1 MRAPQALDLRRLA
14 NYAAAGNNSASGG
27 RRPMAQHFDARN
39 APFDRLTAD
48 EADVVRE
55 ALDIAYFRPNET
67 IVGRGAAPD
76 SLFIV
81 IKGLVEE
88 RDGDDL
94 VALRGPGDA
103 FDSRALVQG
112 GASHAFVAREE
123 TLCNLL
129 PRDLTLRLINQNPR
143 FASFFYLDI
152 ARKLDAGLRE
162 EEGARFAPLLGARVR
177 DMFLHPAE
185 FIDATKTIADA
196 GARMQTVNCYAL
208 FVREAE
214 MVGILTRTDLL
225 NATILD
231 RRSIDSPVGPLA
243 HSPIVSVTPDD
254 FLSTALLKMT
264 KHNKRRVAVA
274 EDGAFVGVLE
284 DIDLLSFLA
293 GNSQLVAGRID
304 RSASVADLARAAQ
317 NIDPQIR
324 TLRRQGVKIDV
335 VCEIVSD
342 LNRHLHAKLFSLAAP
357 KSIRESGCLIV
368 MGSEGR
374 GEQTFRT
381 DQDNGL
387 ILAKPVPQE
396 DLETFR
402 TDVFDALRQCGFPP
416 CPGEVMVRNPVWSK
430 TLSDFRD
437 DFSSWLAQADEA
449 GVMDIAI
456 FYDAEAAAGD
466 AELLRAAKQDLINL
480 MHGERVHL
488 ARFARAIEAFPTP
501 IGFFNNL
508 VTSKA
513 EGDALDLKKGG
524 IFPIVHGVRALAL
537 EKGLFET
544 GTAARIAR
552 LAETGAFEPQFA
564 RELTEALHYLMTL
577 RLDAQIAEA
586 ATTSLV
592 KPAELSTMQRDLLRD
607 AFHIV
612 KRLREMI
619 RRHFNLAMF

>member
-1 MRAPQALDLRRLA
+1 
-14 NYAAAGNNSASGG
+14 
-27 RRPMAQHFDARN
+27 MAHHFDAKN
-39 APFDRLTAD
+39 APFDRLTAEELD
-48 EADVVRE
+48 EVRD
-55 ALDIAYFRPNET
+55 ALDIGYFRPNET
-67 IVGRGAAPD
+67 IIGSDKAPD

-88 RDGDDL
+88 RDGDEL

-112 GASHAFVAREE
+112 GGSNAFVAREE

-129 PRDLTLRLINQNPR
+129 PRDVALRLINQNSR

-152 ARKLDAGLRE
+152 ARKFGAATRE
-162 EEGARFAPLLGARVR
+162 EEAARFAPLLVTRVR
-177 DMFLHPAE
+177 DLFLHPAV
-185 FIDATKTIADA
+185 FMDAKETIADA
-196 GARMQTVNCYAL
+196 GARMKAANCHAL
-208 FVREAE
+208 LVGEGEEA
-214 MVGILTRTDLL
+214 GIVTRTDLM
-225 NATILD
+225 NAAVVD
-231 RRSIDSPVGPLA
+231 RRSIECPIGPLA
-243 HSPIVSVTPDD
+243 RRPIISVAPDD
-254 FLSTALLKMT
+254 LVSTALLKMT
-264 KHNKRRVAVA
+264 KHNKRRVAVRDNR
-274 EDGAFVGVLE
+274 EFVGVLE

-304 RSASVADLARAAQ
+304 RSSSVAELARTAQ
-317 NIDPQIR
+317 TIDPQIR
-324 TLRRQGVKIDV
+324 TLRRQGVRIDI

-342 LNRHLHAKLFSLAAP
+342 LNRHLHEKLFSLVAP
-357 KSIRESGCLIV
+357 TSIRESGCLIV

-387 ILAKPVPQE
+387 ILAAPVPAA
-396 DLETFR
+396 DLDTFR
-402 TDVFDALRQCGFPP
+402 TDIFDALKQCGFPP

-430 TLSDFRD
+430 TLEDYRD
-437 DFSSWLAQADEA
+437 DFRRWLALSDETGA
-449 GVMDIAI
+449 MNIAI
-456 FYDAEAAAGD
+456 FYDAIATAGD
-466 AELLRAAKQDLINL
+466 SDLLRAAKQDLIDL

-488 ARFARAIEAFPTP
+488 ARFASAIDAFPTP

-537 EKGLFET
+537 EKGLHET
-544 GTAARIAR
+544 GTAARISR
-552 LAETGAFEPQFA
+552 LSEIGAFEHQFA

-586 ATTSLV
+586 ASTSLV
-592 KPAELSTMQRDLLRD
+592 RPGELSTMERDLLRD

-612 KRLREMI
+612 KRLREML

>member
-1 MRAPQALDLRRLA
+1 
-14 NYAAAGNNSASGG
+14 
-27 RRPMAQHFDARN
+27 MAHHFDARN
-39 APFDRLTAD
+39 APFDRLTAEEVD
-48 EADVVRE
+48 AVRD
-55 ALDIAYFRPNET
+55 ALDIVYFRPNET
-67 IVGRGAAPD
+67 IVGHDKAPD

-112 GASHAFVAREE
+112 GGSNAFVAREE

-129 PRDLTLRLINQNPR
+129 PRDVTLRLINQNPR

-152 ARKLDAGLRE
+152 ARKLGAATRE
-162 EEGARFAPLLGARVR
+162 EEAARFAPLLAARVR
-177 DMFLHPAE
+177 DLLLHPAV
-185 FIDATKTIADA
+185 FMDANDTIADA
-196 GARMQTVNCYAL
+196 GARLKAANCHAL
-208 FVREAE
+208 LVREGDEA
-214 MVGILTRTDLL
+214 GIVTRTDLL
-225 NATILD
+225 NAAVLD
-231 RRSIDSPVGPLA
+231 RRSIESPIGPLA
-243 HSPIVSVTPDD
+243 CRPIISVAPDD
-254 FLSTALLKMT
+254 LVSTALLMMT
-264 KHNKRRVAVA
+264 KHNKRRVAVS
-274 EDGAFVGVLE
+274 ENGEFVGLLE

-304 RSASVADLARAAQ
+304 RSSSVAELTRAAQ
-317 NIDPQIR
+317 TIDPQIR
-324 TLRRQGVKIDV
+324 TLRRQGVRIDI

-342 LNRHLHAKLFSLAAP
+342 LNRHLHAKLFSLVAP

-387 ILAKPVPQE
+387 ILVAPVPRA

-402 TDVFDALRQCGFPP
+402 TDLFDALAECGFPP

-430 TLSDFRD
+430 TIDEFRD
-437 DFSSWLAQADEA
+437 DFSRWLALSDETGA
-449 GVMDIAI
+449 MNTAI
-456 FYDAEAAAGD
+456 FYDAAAMAGD
-466 AELLRAAKQDLINL
+466 AALLRTAKQALIDLIR
-480 MHGERVHL
+480 GETVYL
-488 ARFARAIEAFPTP
+488 ARFARAIDAFPTP

-537 EKGLFET
+537 EKGLHET

-552 LAETGAFEPQFA
+552 LGEIGAFEHQFA

-586 ATTSLV
+586 APTSLV
-592 KPAELSTMQRDLLRD
+592 KPGELSTMERDLLRD

-612 KRLREMI
+612 KRLREML
-619 RRHFNLAMF
+619 RSHFNLAMF

>member
-1 MRAPQALDLRRLA
+1 
-14 NYAAAGNNSASGG
+14 
-27 RRPMAQHFDARN
+27 MAHHFDAKN
-39 APFDRLTAD
+39 APFDRLTAEEVD
-48 EADVVRE
+48 TVRD
-55 ALDIAYFRPNET
+55 ALDIVYFRPNET
-67 IVGRGAAPD
+67 IVGRDKAPD

-112 GASHAFVAREE
+112 GGSNAFVAREE

-129 PRDLTLRLINQNPR
+129 PRDVTLRLINQNPR

-152 ARKLDAGLRE
+152 ARKLGAATRE
-162 EEGARFAPLLGARVR
+162 EEAARFAPLLAARVR
-177 DMFLHPAE
+177 DLLLHPAV
-185 FIDATKTIADA
+185 FMDAKDTIADA
-196 GARMQTVNCYAL
+196 GARMKAANCHAL
-208 FVREAE
+208 LVREGGGASI
-214 MVGILTRTDLL
+214 VTRTDLL
-225 NATILD
+225 NAAVLD
-231 RRSIDSPVGPLA
+231 RRSIESPIGPLA
-243 HSPIVSVTPDD
+243 RRPIVSVAPDD
-254 FLSTALLKMT
+254 LVSTALLMMT
-264 KHNKRRVAVA
+264 KHNKRRVAVS
-274 EDGAFVGVLE
+274 ENGEFVGLLE

-304 RSASVADLARAAQ
+304 RSSSVAELTRAAQ
-317 NIDPQIR
+317 TIDPQIR
-324 TLRRQGVKIDV
+324 MLRRQGVRIDI

-342 LNRHLHAKLFSLAAP
+342 LNRHLHAKLFSLVAP

-387 ILAKPVPQE
+387 ILSGPVPPA

-402 TDVFDALRQCGFPP
+402 TDMFDALAQCGFPP

-430 TLSDFRD
+430 TIDEFRD
-437 DFSSWLAQADEA
+437 DFSRWLALSDET
-449 GVMDIAI
+449 GVMDTAI
-456 FYDAEAAAGD
+456 FFDAAATAGD
-466 AELLRAAKQDLINL
+466 AELLRTAKQALIDL
-480 MHGERVHL
+480 MRGETVYL
-488 ARFARAIEAFPTP
+488 ARFARAIDAFPTP

-537 EKGLFET
+537 EKGLHET
-544 GTAARIAR
+544 GTAARIAC
-552 LAETGAFEPQFA
+552 LGEIGAFEHQFA

-586 ATTSLV
+586 APTSLV
-592 KPAELSTMQRDLLRD
+592 KPGELSTMERDLLRD

-612 KRLREMI
+612 KRLREML
-619 RRHFNLAMF
+619 RRHFNLAML

>member
-1 MRAPQALDLRRLA
+1 
-14 NYAAAGNNSASGG
+14 
-27 RRPMAQHFDARN
+27 MAHHFDAKN
-39 APFDRLTAD
+39 APFDRLTAEEVD
-48 EADVVRE
+48 TVRD
-55 ALDIAYFRPNET
+55 ALDIVYFRPNET
-67 IVGRGAAPD
+67 IVGRDKAPD

-112 GASHAFVAREE
+112 GGSNAFVAREE

-129 PRDLTLRLINQNPR
+129 PRDVTLRLINQNPR

-152 ARKLDAGLRE
+152 ARKLGAATRE
-162 EEGARFAPLLGARVR
+162 EEAARFAPLLAARVR
-177 DMFLHPAE
+177 DLLLHPAV
-185 FIDATKTIADA
+185 FMDAKDTIADA
-196 GARMQTVNCYAL
+196 GARMKAANCHAL
-208 FVREAE
+208 LVREGGEASI
-214 MVGILTRTDLL
+214 VTRTDLL
-225 NATILD
+225 NAAVLD
-231 RRSIDSPVGPLA
+231 RRSIESPIGPLA
-243 HSPIVSVTPDD
+243 RRPIVSVAPDD
-254 FLSTALLKMT
+254 LVSTALLMMT
-264 KHNKRRVAVA
+264 KHNKRRVAVS
-274 EDGAFVGVLE
+274 ENGEFVGLLE

-304 RSASVADLARAAQ
+304 RSSSVAELTRAAQ
-317 NIDPQIR
+317 TIDPQIR
-324 TLRRQGVKIDV
+324 MLRRQGVRIDI

-342 LNRHLHAKLFSLAAP
+342 LNRHLHAKLFSLVAP

-387 ILAKPVPQE
+387 ILSGPVPPA

-402 TDVFDALRQCGFPP
+402 TDMFDALAQCGFPP

-430 TLSDFRD
+430 TIDEFRD
-437 DFSSWLAQADEA
+437 DFSRWLALSDET
-449 GVMDIAI
+449 GVMDTAI
-456 FYDAEAAAGD
+456 FFDAAATAGD
-466 AELLRAAKQDLINL
+466 AELLRTAKQALIDL
-480 MHGERVHL
+480 MRGETVYL
-488 ARFARAIEAFPTP
+488 ARFARAIDAFPTP

-537 EKGLFET
+537 EKGLHET
-544 GTAARIAR
+544 GTAARIAC
-552 LAETGAFEPQFA
+552 LGEIGAFEHQFA

-586 ATTSLV
+586 APTSLV
-592 KPAELSTMQRDLLRD
+592 KPGELSTMERDLLRD

-612 KRLREMI
+612 KRLREML
-619 RRHFNLAMF
+619 RRHFNLAML

>member
-1 MRAPQALDLRRLA
+1 
-14 NYAAAGNNSASGG
+14 
-27 RRPMAQHFDARN
+27 MAHPFEAKN

-48 EADVVRE
+48 ELDAVRD
-55 ALDIAYFRPNET
+55 ALDIVYFRPNET
-67 IVGRGAAPD
+67 IVGRDKAPD
-76 SLFIV
+76 SLFII

-112 GASHAFVAREE
+112 GGSNAFVAREE

-129 PRDLTLRLINQNPR
+129 PRDVTLRLISQNPR

-152 ARKLDAGLRE
+152 ARKLGAATRE
-162 EEGARFAPLLGARVR
+162 EEAARFAPLLAARVR
-177 DMFLHPAE
+177 DLFFHPAVFME
-185 FIDATKTIADA
+185 ANETIADA
-196 GARMQTVNCYAL
+196 GARMKAANCEAL
-208 FVREAE
+208 FVREGEEA
-214 MVGILTRTDLL
+214 GIVTQTDLL
-225 NATILD
+225 NAAVID
-231 RRSIDSPVGPLA
+231 RRSIE
-243 HSPIVSVTPDD
+243 SPIGPFARRPIISVAPDD
-254 FLSTALLKMT
+254 LVSTALLKMT
-264 KHNKRRVAVA
+264 KHNKQRVAVT
-274 EDGAFVGVLE
+274 ENGEFVGLLE

-304 RSASVADLARAAQ
+304 RSSSVAELARAAQ
-317 NIDPQIR
+317 TIDPQIR
-324 TLRRQGVKIDV
+324 MLRRQGVRVDI

-342 LNRHLHAKLFSLAAP
+342 LNRHLHAKLFSLVAP

-374 GEQTFRT
+374 REQTFRT

-387 ILAKPVPQE
+387 ILAAPVPPA
-396 DLETFR
+396 DLQTFR
-402 TDVFDALRQCGFPP
+402 TDTFDALEQCGFPP

-430 TLSDFRD
+430 TLDEFRH
-437 DFSSWLAQADEA
+437 DFSRWLALSDET
-449 GVMDIAI
+449 GVMNIAI
-456 FYDAEAAAGD
+456 FYDATAMAGD
-466 AELLRAAKQDLINL
+466 ADLLRTAEQALIDL
-480 MHGERVHL
+480 MHGERVYL
-488 ARFARAIEAFPTP
+488 GRFARAIDAFPTP

-537 EKGLFET
+537 EKGLHET

-552 LAETGAFEPQFA
+552 LGEIGAFEPQFA
-564 RELTEALHYLMTL
+564 RELTEALYYLMTL

-586 ATTSLV
+586 APTSLV
-592 KPAELSTMQRDLLRD
+592 KPHELSTMERDLLRD
-607 AFHIV
+607 AFQVV
-612 KRLREMI
+612 KRLREML

>member
-1 MRAPQALDLRRLA
+1 
-14 NYAAAGNNSASGG
+14 
-27 RRPMAQHFDARN
+27 MAQHFDAKN
-39 APFDRLTAD
+39 APFDRLTAEEVD
-48 EADVVRE
+48 AVRD

-67 IVGRGAAPD
+67 IIGRDTAPE

-112 GASHAFVAREE
+112 GGSNAFVAREE

-152 ARKLDAGLRE
+152 ARKLGAVSRE
-162 EEGARFAPLLGARVR
+162 EEAARFAPLLMARVG
-177 DMFLHPAE
+177 DLFLHPAL
-185 FIDATKTIADA
+185 FVDAKDSIAEA
-196 GARMQTVNCYAL
+196 GGRMKAANCHAV
-208 FVREAE
+208 FVREGGDVG
-214 MVGILTRTDLL
+214 MVTRTDLFK
-225 NATILD
+225 ATVLE
-231 RRSIDSPVGPLA
+231 RRAIETPVGPLA
-243 HSPIVSVTPDD
+243 TRPVVCVGRDD
-254 FLSTALLKMT
+254 LVSTALLRMT
-264 KHNKRRVAVA
+264 KHNKRRLAVA
-274 EDGAFVGVLE
+274 ENDEFVAVLE

-293 GNSQLVAGRID
+293 GNSQLVAARID
-304 RSASVADLARAAQ
+304 RSTTLAGVASAAHT
-317 NIDPQIR
+317 IDPQIR
-324 TLRRQGVKIDV
+324 TLRRQGVRIDI

-342 LNRHLHAKLFSLAAP
+342 LNRHLHAKLFSLLAP
-357 KSIRESGCLIV
+357 ASIRESGCLIV

-387 ILAKPVPQE
+387 VLARPVPQA
-396 DLETFR
+396 DLEKFR
-402 TDVFDALRQCGFPP
+402 TDVFDALEQCGFPP

-430 TLSDFRD
+430 TLDEFRD
-437 DFSSWLAQADEA
+437 DFSRWLALADQTGA
-449 GVMDIAI
+449 MNIAI
-456 FYDAEAAAGD
+456 FYDAAAAAGD
-466 AELLRAAKQDLINL
+466 ADLLRAAKQDLIDL
-480 MHGERVHL
+480 MHGERLHL

-501 IGFFNNL
+501 IGFFDNL

-537 EKGLFET
+537 EKGMHET

-552 LAETGAFEPQFA
+552 LAELSVFEPQFA

-586 ATTSLV
+586 APTSLV
-592 KPAELSTMQRDLLRD
+592 KPGELSTMERDLLRD

-612 KRLREMI
+612 KRLREML
-619 RRHFNLAMF
+619 RRHFNLLMF

>member
-1 MRAPQALDLRRLA
+1 
-14 NYAAAGNNSASGG
+14 
-27 RRPMAQHFDARN
+27 MAQHFDPKN
-39 APFDRLTAD
+39 APFDRLTPD
-48 EADVVRE
+48 EVEIVRD
-55 ALDIAYFRPNET
+55 ALDIGYFRPNEM
-67 IVGRGAAPD
+67 IVGHDRAPD

-112 GASHAFVAREE
+112 AGSNVFVAREE

-143 FASFFYLDI
+143 FASYFYLDI
-152 ARKLDAGLRE
+152 ARKLGAASRE
-162 EEGARFAPLLGARVR
+162 EEAARFAPLLVARVG
-177 DMFLHPAE
+177 DLFIHPAV
-185 FIDATKTIADA
+185 FVDAKETIAEA
-196 GARMQTVNCYAL
+196 GGRMKAANCHAL
-208 FVREAE
+208 FVREGE
-214 MVGILTRTDLL
+214 DVGIVTRTDLFKAAVL
-225 NATILD
+225 E
-231 RRSIDSPVGPLA
+231 RRSIESPIGPLA
-243 HSPIVSVTPDD
+243 SRPIVCVDRDD
-254 FLSTALLKMT
+254 LVSTALLRMT
-264 KHNKRRVAVA
+264 KHNKQRLAVA
-274 EDGAFVGVLE
+274 EGEEFVGLLE

-304 RSASVADLARAAQ
+304 RSSSVAGLAGAAQ
-317 NIDPQIR
+317 TIDPQIR
-324 TLRRQGVKIDV
+324 TLRRQGVRIEM

-342 LNRHLHAKLFSLAAP
+342 LNHHLHAKLFSLVAP

-387 ILAKPVPQE
+387 ILAGPVPQA
-396 DLETFR
+396 DLEKFR
-402 TDVFDALRQCGFPP
+402 GDVFDALEQCGFPP
-416 CPGEVMVRNPVWSK
+416 CPGEVMMRNPVWSK
-430 TLSDFRD
+430 TLEEFRNDFGR
-437 DFSSWLAQADEA
+437 WLALGDET
-449 GVMDIAI
+449 GLMNIAI

-466 AELLRAAKQDLINL
+466 ADLLRTAKQDLIDL

-524 IFPIVHGVRALAL
+524 LFPIVHGVRALAL
-537 EKGLFET
+537 EKGMHET
-544 GTAARIAR
+544 GTAARIGR
-552 LAETGAFEPQFA
+552 LAEIGVFEDQFA
-564 RELTEALHYLMTL
+564 RELTEALRYLMTL

-586 ATTSLV
+586 GPTSLV
-592 KPAELSTMQRDLLRD
+592 KPRELSTMERDLLRD

-612 KRLREMI
+612 KRLREML

>member
-1 MRAPQALDLRRLA
+1 
-14 NYAAAGNNSASGG
+14 
-27 RRPMAQHFDARN
+27 MAHHFDEKN
-39 APFDRLTAD
+39 APFDRLTAEELD
-48 EADVVRE
+48 AVRD

-67 IVGRGAAPD
+67 IVGRDKAPD

-112 GASHAFVAREE
+112 SVSNAFVAREE

-129 PRDLTLRLINQNPR
+129 PRDVTLRLINQNPR
-143 FASFFYLDI
+143 FAAFFYLDI
-152 ARKLDAGLRE
+152 ARKLGAASRE
-162 EEGARFAPLLGARVR
+162 EEAARFAPLLAARVC
-177 DMFLHPAE
+177 DLFLHPAVFMNAKE
-185 FIDATKTIADA
+185 TIAQA
-196 GARMQTVNCYAL
+196 GARMKASNCHAIL
-208 FVREAE
+208 VREGEEA
-214 MVGILTRTDLL
+214 GIVTRTDLL
-225 NATILD
+225 NAAVLD
-231 RRSIDSPVGPLA
+231 RLSIETPIAPLA
-243 HSPIVSVTPDD
+243 RRPVISVAPDD
-254 FLSTALLKMT
+254 LVSTALLKMT
-264 KHNKRRVAVA
+264 KHNKRRVAVK
-274 EDGAFVGVLE
+274 ENGEFVGILE

-304 RSASVADLARAAQ
+304 RSSSVSELARTAQ
-317 NIDPQIR
+317 TIDPQIR
-324 TLRRQGVKIDV
+324 TLRRQGVRIDI

-342 LNRHLHAKLFSLAAP
+342 LNRHLHAKLFSLVAP
-357 KSIRESGCLIV
+357 ASIRESGCLIV

-387 ILAKPVPQE
+387 ILAAPVPAA
-396 DLETFR
+396 DLERFR
-402 TDVFDALRQCGFPP
+402 TDMFNALKQCGFPP

-430 TLSDFRD
+430 TLDEFRD
-437 DFSSWLAQADEA
+437 DFIRWLALSDEA
-449 GVMDIAI
+449 GAMNIAI
-456 FYDAEAAAGD
+456 FYDAMATAGD
-466 AELLRAAKQDLINL
+466 SELLRAAKQDLIDR
-480 MHGERVHL
+480 MHGETVHL
-488 ARFARAIEAFPTP
+488 ARFASAIDAFPTP

-537 EKGLFET
+537 EKGLHET

-552 LAETGAFEPQFA
+552 LGEAGVFEHQFA
-564 RELTEALHYLMTL
+564 RELTEALNYLMTL

-586 ATTSLV
+586 ASTSLV
-592 KPAELSTMQRDLLRD
+592 KPGELSTMERDLLRD

-612 KRLREMI
+612 KRLREMV

>member
-1 MRAPQALDLRRLA
+1 
-14 NYAAAGNNSASGG
+14 
-27 RRPMAQHFDARN
+27 MAHHFDAKN
-39 APFDRLTAD
+39 APFDRLTAEEVD
-48 EADVVRE
+48 TVRD
-55 ALDIAYFRPNET
+55 ALDIVYFRPNET
-67 IVGRGAAPD
+67 IVGRDKASE

-112 GASHAFVAREE
+112 GGSNAFVAREE

-129 PRDLTLRLINQNPR
+129 PRDVTLRLINQNPR

-152 ARKLDAGLRE
+152 ARKLGAATRE
-162 EEGARFAPLLGARVR
+162 EEAARFAPLLAARVR
-177 DMFLHPAE
+177 DLLLHPAV
-185 FIDATKTIADA
+185 FMDAKDTIADA
-196 GARMQTVNCYAL
+196 GARMKAANCHAL
-208 FVREAE
+208 LVREGGGASI
-214 MVGILTRTDLL
+214 VTRTDLL
-225 NATILD
+225 NAAVLD
-231 RRSIDSPVGPLA
+231 RRSIESPIGPLA
-243 HSPIVSVTPDD
+243 RRPIVSVAPDD
-254 FLSTALLKMT
+254 LVSTALLMMT
-264 KHNKRRVAVA
+264 KHNKRRVAVS
-274 EDGAFVGVLE
+274 ENGEFVGLLE

-304 RSASVADLARAAQ
+304 RSSSVAELTRAAQ
-317 NIDPQIR
+317 TIDPQIR
-324 TLRRQGVKIDV
+324 MLRRQGVRIDI

-342 LNRHLHAKLFSLAAP
+342 LNRHLHAKLFSLVAP

-387 ILAKPVPQE
+387 ILSGPVPPA

-402 TDVFDALRQCGFPP
+402 TDMFDALAQCGFPP

-430 TLSDFRD
+430 TIDEFRD
-437 DFSSWLAQADEA
+437 DFSRWLALSDET
-449 GVMDIAI
+449 GVMDTAI
-456 FYDAEAAAGD
+456 FFDAAATAGD
-466 AELLRAAKQDLINL
+466 AELLRTAKQALIDL
-480 MHGERVHL
+480 MRGETVYL
-488 ARFARAIEAFPTP
+488 ARFARAIDAFPTP

-537 EKGLFET
+537 EKGLHET
-544 GTAARIAR
+544 GTAARIAC
-552 LAETGAFEPQFA
+552 LGEIGAFEHQFA

-586 ATTSLV
+586 APTSLV
-592 KPAELSTMQRDLLRD
+592 KPGELSTMERDLLRD

-612 KRLREMI
+612 KRLREML
-619 RRHFNLAMF
+619 RRHFNLAML

>member
-1 MRAPQALDLRRLA
+1 
-14 NYAAAGNNSASGG
+14 
-27 RRPMAQHFDARN
+27 MAHPFEAKN
-39 APFDRLTAD
+39 APFDRLTA
-48 EADVVRE
+48 EELNAVRD
-55 ALDIAYFRPNET
+55 ALDIVYFRPNET
-67 IVGRGAAPD
+67 IVGRDKAPD
-76 SLFIV
+76 SLFII

-112 GASHAFVAREE
+112 GGSNAFVAREE

-129 PRDLTLRLINQNPR
+129 PRDVTLRLISQNPR

-152 ARKLDAGLRE
+152 ARKLGAATRE
-162 EEGARFAPLLGARVR
+162 EEAARFAPLLAARVR
-177 DMFLHPAE
+177 DLFFHPAVFME
-185 FIDATKTIADA
+185 ANETIADA
-196 GARMQTVNCYAL
+196 GARMKAANCEAL
-208 FVREAE
+208 FVREGEEA
-214 MVGILTRTDLL
+214 GIVTQTDLL
-225 NATILD
+225 NAAVID
-231 RRSIDSPVGPLA
+231 RRSIE
-243 HSPIVSVTPDD
+243 SPIGPFARRPIISVAPDD
-254 FLSTALLKMT
+254 LVSTALLKMT
-264 KHNKRRVAVA
+264 KHNKQRVAVT
-274 EDGAFVGVLE
+274 ENGEFVGLLE

-304 RSASVADLARAAQ
+304 RSSSVAELARAAQ
-317 NIDPQIR
+317 TIDPQIR
-324 TLRRQGVKIDV
+324 MLRRQGVRVDI

-342 LNRHLHAKLFSLAAP
+342 LNRHLHAKLFSLVAP

-387 ILAKPVPQE
+387 ILAAPVPPA
-396 DLETFR
+396 DLQTFR
-402 TDVFDALRQCGFPP
+402 TDTFDALEQCGFPP

-430 TLSDFRD
+430 TLDEFRH
-437 DFSSWLAQADEA
+437 DFSRWLALSDET
-449 GVMDIAI
+449 GVMNIAI
-456 FYDAEAAAGD
+456 FYDATAMAGD
-466 AELLRAAKQDLINL
+466 ADLLRTAEQALIDL
-480 MHGERVHL
+480 MHGERVYL
-488 ARFARAIEAFPTP
+488 GRFARAIDAFPTP

-537 EKGLFET
+537 EKGLHET

-552 LAETGAFEPQFA
+552 LGEIGAFEPQFA
-564 RELTEALHYLMTL
+564 RELTEALYYLMTL

-586 ATTSLV
+586 APTSLV
-592 KPAELSTMQRDLLRD
+592 KPHELSTMERDLLRD
-607 AFHIV
+607 AFQVV
-612 KRLREMI
+612 KRLREML

>member
-1 MRAPQALDLRRLA
+1 
-14 NYAAAGNNSASGG
+14 
-27 RRPMAQHFDARN
+27 MAQHFDVKN

-48 EADVVRE
+48 EADVVRD

-214 MVGILTRTDLL
+214 TVGILTRTDLL

-231 RRSIDSPVGPLA
+231 RRPIDSPVGPLA

-274 EDGAFVGVLE
+274 ENGAFVGVLE

-342 LNRHLHAKLFSLAAP
+342 LNRHLHAKLFSLVAP

-387 ILAKPVPQE
+387 ILAKPVPPA

-430 TLSDFRD
+430 TLDEFRD

-466 AELLRAAKQDLINL
+466 AELLRAAKQDLIRSHAWRAGASGAVRARDRGL
-480 MHGERVHL
+480 PDADRLLQQSRHFKGGGRRARSEEGRHL
-488 ARFARAIEAFPTP
+488 SHRPWGAGARAGKRP
-501 IGFFNNL
+501 
-508 VTSKA
+508 V
-513 EGDALDLKKGG
+513 
-524 IFPIVHGVRALAL
+524 
-537 EKGLFET
+537 
-544 GTAARIAR
+544 
-552 LAETGAFEPQFA
+552 
-564 RELTEALHYLMTL
+564 
-577 RLDAQIAEA
+577 
-586 ATTSLV
+586 
-592 KPAELSTMQRDLLRD
+592 RD
-607 AFHIV
+607 AA
-612 KRLREMI
+612 LRPGSPASL
-619 RRHFNLAMF
+619 RPAPSSPNLRAN

>member
-1 MRAPQALDLRRLA
+1 
-14 NYAAAGNNSASGG
+14 
-27 RRPMAQHFDARN
+27 MAHPFDAKN
-39 APFDRLTAD
+39 APFDRLTAEELD
-48 EADVVRE
+48 AVRD
-55 ALDIAYFRPNET
+55 ALDIVYFRPNET
-67 IVGRGAAPD
+67 IVGRDKAPD

-112 GASHAFVAREE
+112 GGSNAFVAREE
-123 TLCNLL
+123 TLCNVL
-129 PRDLTLRLINQNPR
+129 PRDVTLRLISQNPR

-152 ARKLDAGLRE
+152 ARKLGAATRE
-162 EEGARFAPLLGARVR
+162 EEAARFAPLLAARVR
-177 DMFLHPAE
+177 DLFFHPAVFME
-185 FIDATKTIADA
+185 ANQTIADA
-196 GARMQTVNCYAL
+196 GARMKAANCDAL
-208 FVREAE
+208 FVREGEEA
-214 MVGILTRTDLL
+214 GIVTQTDLL
-225 NATILD
+225 NAAVID
-231 RRSIDSPVGPLA
+231 RRSIE
-243 HSPIVSVTPDD
+243 SPIGPFARRPIISVAPDD
-254 FLSTALLKMT
+254 LVSTALLKMT
-264 KHNKRRVAVA
+264 KHNKQRVAVT
-274 EDGAFVGVLE
+274 ENGEFVGLLE

-304 RSASVADLARAAQ
+304 RSSSVAELARAAQ
-317 NIDPQIR
+317 TIDPQIR
-324 TLRRQGVKIDV
+324 MLRRQGVRVDI

-342 LNRHLHAKLFSLAAP
+342 LNRHLHAKLFSLVAP

-374 GEQTFRT
+374 REQTFRT

-387 ILAKPVPQE
+387 ILAAPVPPA
-396 DLETFR
+396 DLQTFR
-402 TDVFDALRQCGFPP
+402 TDTFDALEQCGFPP

-430 TLSDFRD
+430 TLDEFRH
-437 DFSSWLAQADEA
+437 DFSRWLALSDET
-449 GVMDIAI
+449 GVMNIAI
-456 FYDAEAAAGD
+456 FYDATAMAGD
-466 AELLRAAKQDLINL
+466 ADLLRTAEQALIDL
-480 MHGERVHL
+480 MHGERVYL
-488 ARFARAIEAFPTP
+488 GRFARAIDAFPTP

-537 EKGLFET
+537 EKGLHET

-552 LAETGAFEPQFA
+552 LGEIGAFEPQFA
-564 RELTEALHYLMTL
+564 RELTEALYYLMTL

-586 ATTSLV
+586 APTSLV
-592 KPAELSTMQRDLLRD
+592 KPHELSTMERDLLRD
-607 AFHIV
+607 AFQVV
-612 KRLREMI
+612 KRLREML

>member
-1 MRAPQALDLRRLA
+1 
-14 NYAAAGNNSASGG
+14 
-27 RRPMAQHFDARN
+27 MAHHFDAKN
-39 APFDRLTAD
+39 APFDRLTAEEVD
-48 EADVVRE
+48 TVRD
-55 ALDIAYFRPNET
+55 ALDIVYFRPNET
-67 IVGRGAAPD
+67 IVGRDKAPD

-112 GASHAFVAREE
+112 GGSNAFVAREE

-129 PRDLTLRLINQNPR
+129 PRDVTLRLINQNPR

-152 ARKLDAGLRE
+152 ARKLGAATRE
-162 EEGARFAPLLGARVR
+162 EEAARFAPLLAARVR
-177 DMFLHPAE
+177 DLLLHPAV
-185 FIDATKTIADA
+185 FMDAKDTIADA
-196 GARMQTVNCYAL
+196 GARMKAANCHAL
-208 FVREAE
+208 LVREGGEASI
-214 MVGILTRTDLL
+214 VTRTDLL
-225 NATILD
+225 NAAVLD
-231 RRSIDSPVGPLA
+231 RRSIESPIGPLA
-243 HSPIVSVTPDD
+243 RRPIVSVAPDD
-254 FLSTALLKMT
+254 LVSTALLMMT
-264 KHNKRRVAVA
+264 KHNKRRVAVS
-274 EDGAFVGVLE
+274 ENGEFVGLLE

-304 RSASVADLARAAQ
+304 RSSSVAELTRAAQ
-317 NIDPQIR
+317 TIDPQIR
-324 TLRRQGVKIDV
+324 MLRRQGVRIDI

-342 LNRHLHAKLFSLAAP
+342 LNRHLHAKLFSLVAP

-387 ILAKPVPQE
+387 ILSGPVPPA

-402 TDVFDALRQCGFPP
+402 TDMFDALAQCGFPP

-430 TLSDFRD
+430 TIDEFRD
-437 DFSSWLAQADEA
+437 DFSRWLALSDET
-449 GVMDIAI
+449 GVMDTAI
-456 FYDAEAAAGD
+456 FFDAAATAGD
-466 AELLRAAKQDLINL
+466 AELLRTAKQALIDL
-480 MHGERVHL
+480 MRGETVYL
-488 ARFARAIEAFPTP
+488 ARFARAIDAFPTP

-537 EKGLFET
+537 EKGLHET
-544 GTAARIAR
+544 GTAARIAC
-552 LAETGAFEPQFA
+552 LGEIGAFEHQFA

-586 ATTSLV
+586 APTSLV
-592 KPAELSTMQRDLLRD
+592 KPGELSTMERDLLRD

-612 KRLREMI
+612 KRLREML

>member
-1 MRAPQALDLRRLA
+1 
-14 NYAAAGNNSASGG
+14 
-27 RRPMAQHFDARN
+27 MAHHFDAKN
-39 APFDRLTAD
+39 APFDRLTAEEVD
-48 EADVVRE
+48 AVRE
-55 ALDIAYFRPNET
+55 ALDIVYFRPNET
-67 IVGRGAAPD
+67 IVGRNKAPD

-112 GASHAFVAREE
+112 GGSNAFVAREE

-129 PRDLTLRLINQNPR
+129 PRDVTLRLINQNPR

-152 ARKLDAGLRE
+152 ARKLGAATRE
-162 EEGARFAPLLGARVR
+162 EEAARFAPLLAARVR
-177 DMFLHPAE
+177 DLFLHPAV
-185 FIDATKTIADA
+185 FMDAKDTIADA
-196 GARMQTVNCYAL
+196 GVRMKAANCHAL
-208 FVREAE
+208 LVRNGDEA
-214 MVGILTRTDLL
+214 GIVTRTDLL
-225 NATILD
+225 NAAVLD
-231 RRSIDSPVGPLA
+231 RRSIESAIGPLA
-243 HSPIVSVTPDD
+243 CRPIISVAPDD
-254 FLSTALLKMT
+254 LVSTALLRMT
-264 KHNKRRVAVA
+264 KHNKRRVAVT
-274 EDGAFVGVLE
+274 ENGEFVGLLE

-304 RSASVADLARAAQ
+304 RSSSVAALARAAQ
-317 NIDPQIR
+317 TIDPQIR
-324 TLRRQGVKIDV
+324 TLRRQGVRVDI

-342 LNRHLHAKLFSLAAP
+342 LNRHLHAKLFSLVAP
-357 KSIRESGCLIV
+357 KSIRESGCLIL

-387 ILAKPVPQE
+387 ILAAPVPSA
-396 DLETFR
+396 DLEAFR
-402 TDVFDALRQCGFPP
+402 TDMFDALEQCGFPP

-430 TLSDFRD
+430 TLADFRD
-437 DFSSWLAQADEA
+437 DFSRWLALSDETGA
-449 GVMDIAI
+449 MNTAI
-456 FYDAEAAAGD
+456 FYDAMATAGD
-466 AELLRAAKQDLINL
+466 ADLLRTAKQALIDL

-488 ARFARAIEAFPTP
+488 ARFARAIDAFPTP

-537 EKGLFET
+537 EHGLHET
-544 GTAARIAR
+544 GTAGRIAR
-552 LAETGAFEPQFA
+552 LGELGAFEHQFA
-564 RELTEALHYLMTL
+564 RELMEALHYLMTL

-586 ATTSLV
+586 APTSLV
-592 KPAELSTMQRDLLRD
+592 KPGELSTMERDLLRD
-607 AFHIV
+607 AFHVV
-612 KRLREMI
+612 KRLREML